1 MVTTSE
7 RLRQIMRD
15 RGLRQTDIL
24 KMTEPYCQ
32 KYMVKINKS
41 DLSQFV
47 SGKVV
52 PGQWKLAV
60 LAIALNVSEAWLM
73 GCDVPM
79 ERTPERGPTSESKGE
94 SSTKEKII
102 QHLDGMTD
110 DQLEKFL
117 AVIEMIHKPE

>member
-1 MVTTSE
+1 METTSV
-7 RLRQIMRD
+7 RLRQIMRE
-15 RGLRQTDIL
+15 RNLRQADIL
-24 KMTEPYCQ
+24 KMTEPFCKQ
-32 KYMVKINKS
+32 FMVKINKS

-47 SGKVV
+47 NGKVV

-60 LAIALNVSEAWLM
+60 LAMALNVSEAWLM

-79 ERTPERGPTSESKGE
+79 ERAFEKGPTLEIKGE
-94 SSTKEKII
+94 PSTKEKII
-102 QHLDGMTD
+102 QHLDGMTE